1 MDRAPSSDRGG
12 DLVDDG
18 VDVVSGELRGA
29 ERGVECFAG
38 VFPLV
43 APRFGRR

>member
-1 MDRAPSSDRGG
+1 MDRAPSIERFG

-18 VDVVSGELRGA
+18 VDVVSGELRPA

-43 APRFGRR
+43 PLRFVVR